1 MNLLLIKIYRLT
13 LSYSVSW
20 QFVVIEILLLF
31 LPLYQYIYQY
41 VYQYV
46 YQYIYQYDTVLNQL

>member
-13 LSYSVSW
+13 LSYSVFW

-41 VYQYV
+41 VYQY
-46 YQYIYQYDTVLNQL
+46 IYQYDTVLNQL